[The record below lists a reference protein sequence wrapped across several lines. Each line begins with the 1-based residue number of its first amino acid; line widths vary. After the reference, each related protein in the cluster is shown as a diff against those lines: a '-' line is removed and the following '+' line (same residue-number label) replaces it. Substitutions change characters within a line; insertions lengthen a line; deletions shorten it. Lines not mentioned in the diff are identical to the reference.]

1 MSNISVNFLRFVAN
15 KDLFPP
21 NASNKDK
28 RMFSGSESLVD
39 CSFAQS
45 DLMLQVPGEGI
56 DHGVWCWGGE
66 TNNMDYT
73 RREALRK
80 MKKV

>member
-1 MSNISVNFLRFVAN
+1 MNNISVSFLRFVAN
-15 KDLFPP
+15 KDLFPQ

-45 DLMLQVPGEGI
+45 DLMLQFPGEP
-56 DHGVWCWGGE
+56 HHRELWG
-66 TNNMDYT
+66 TNNYGPNIMFGF
-73 RREALRK
+73 
-80 MKKV
+80 